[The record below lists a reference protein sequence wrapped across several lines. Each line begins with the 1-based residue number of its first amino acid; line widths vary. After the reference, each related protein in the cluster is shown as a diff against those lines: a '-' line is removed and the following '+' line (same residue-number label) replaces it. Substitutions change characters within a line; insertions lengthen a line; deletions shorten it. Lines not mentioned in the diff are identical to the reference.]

1 MNSTCSTVF
10 SELFLEGQLCD
21 SVIRAGDVEFKI
33 HRIILC
39 NCSAYFRDLFCYK
52 PLPSNKV
59 YNFPTVSPKAMSLI
73 LEYAYTQSVVVTE
86 DNVLE
91 LLVEADNFIVTGV
104 IQACCDFL
112 ERKLCVNNC
121 VSICNLAHLHNCPDL
136 SGKAY
141 LYILHHFEE
150 VGALSLE
157 FLQLSVQQLSD
168 LIEKDELNV
177 KQEST
182 VFEAILRWI
191 NYSPVERGCDM
202 PALLKQVRLLLMPTE
217 YLVDTVSRNDLVSSS
232 PACMNMVT
240 TAIKMLNESN
250 MERPLTQTRLPS
262 EVLLAV
268 GGWVSHFPSDKIE
281 LYNVRADHWV
291 PLSWRHNASLGF
303 YGCAYL
309 NGCVYCIGGF
319 DFISYSSHVRRFS
332 LTSQTWTEV
341 GSMHEERGFLSVAT
355 LNGCIYAMG
364 GCRNQK
370 KLKTAERYEPDTN
383 QWTMIASMHKPR
395 TEAGAAT
402 LHGKVYICGGL
413 TGDEPLSCAE
423 SYNPDTN
430 QWTLITPMETG
441 RTGGAVVAY
450 NDEIYVVGGFN
461 GITQLRSVI
470 AYDPRTR
477 HWRNV
482 APMLHPRKNFGIAV
496 LEDQLYVVGGFH
508 NGGSF
513 CNVECY
519 DEKTN
524 RWYIVSDKGM
534 TQGAV
539 SCCVLRRHPDLT
551 AYLS

>member
-1 MNSTCSTVF
+1 
-10 SELFLEGQLCD
+10 
-21 SVIRAGDVEFKI
+21 
-33 HRIILC
+33 
-39 NCSAYFRDLFCYK
+39 
-52 PLPSNKV
+52 
-59 YNFPTVSPKAMSLI
+59 
-73 LEYAYTQSVVVTE
+73 
-86 DNVLE
+86 
-91 LLVEADNFIVTGV
+91 
-104 IQACCDFL
+104 
-112 ERKLCVNNC
+112 
-121 VSICNLAHLHNCPDL
+121 
-136 SGKAY
+136 
-141 LYILHHFEE
+141 
-150 VGALSLE
+150 
-157 FLQLSVQQLSD
+157 
-168 LIEKDELNV
+168 
-177 KQEST
+177 
-182 VFEAILRWI
+182 
-191 NYSPVERGCDM
+191 M

-240 TAIKMLNESN
+240 TAIQMLNESN

-309 NGCVYCIGGF
+309 NGCIYCIGGF

-364 GCRNQK
+364 GCQKQK

-477 HWRNV
+477 HWRCSHV
-482 APMLHPRKNFGIAV
+482 TPSQKLRHCSAGGPAV
-496 LEDQLYVVGGFH
+496 CGWRFPQWRLILQCG
-508 NGGSF
+508 
-513 CNVECY
+513 
-519 DEKTN
+519 
-524 RWYIVSDKGM
+524 
-534 TQGAV
+534 
-539 SCCVLRRHPDLT
+539 VL
-551 AYLS
+551 

>member
-1 MNSTCSTVF
+1 FASHRLTSTVF

-52 PLPSNKV
+52 PLPSNEA

-91 LLVEADNFIVTGV
+91 LLVEADHFIVTGV

-136 SGKAY
+136 RGKAY

-202 PALLKQVRLLLMPTE
+202 PALLKKVRLLLMPTE
-217 YLVDTVSRNDLVSSS
+217 YLVDTVSRNDLVISS

-240 TAIKMLNESN
+240 TAVKMLNESN

-268 GGWVSHFPSDKIE
+268 GGWVSHFPSNKIE

-332 LTSQTWTEV
+332 LTSRTWTEV
-341 GSMHEERGFLSVAT
+341 GSMHEERGFLSVVT

-364 GCRNQK
+364 GCRQQK

-383 QWTMIASMHKPR
+383 QWTMIASMHKRR

-402 LHGKVYICGGL
+402 LHGKVSGI
-413 TGDEPLSCAE
+413 E
-423 SYNPDTN
+423 
-430 QWTLITPMETG
+430 
-441 RTGGAVVAY
+441 VVEDLFY
-450 NDEIYVVGGFN
+450 EFHKLELQ
-461 GITQLRSVI
+461 TQLRSVI

-482 APMLHPRKNFGIAV
+482 APMLHPRENFGIAV

-508 NGGSF
+508 NGGLF

-539 SCCVLRRHPDLT
+539 RCCVLKRHPDLT
-551 AYLS
+551 EPVNEMPFVLFEVVTAA

>member
-1 MNSTCSTVF
+1 MHF
-10 SELFLEGQLCD
+10 P
-21 SVIRAGDVEFKI
+21 R
-33 HRIILC
+33 R
-39 NCSAYFRDLFCYK
+39 RDLFCYK
-52 PLPSNKV
+52 PLPSNKI
-59 YNFPTVSPKAMSLI
+59 YNFPTVSPKVMSLI
-73 LEYAYTQSVVVTE
+73 LEYAYTQSIVVTE

-91 LLVEADNFIVTGV
+91 LLVEADHFIVTGV

-136 SGKAY
+136 RGKAY

-150 VGALSLE
+150 VAALSLE

-232 PACMNMVT
+232 LACMNMVT

-291 PLSWRHNASLGF
+291 PLNWRHNASLGF

-364 GCRNQK
+364 GCQKQK
-370 KLKTAERYEPDTN
+370 KLKNAERYEPDTN

-441 RTGGAVVAY
+441 RTGGAMVAY

-508 NGGSF
+508 NGGLF

-539 SCCVLRRHPDLT
+539 SCCVLKRHPDLT